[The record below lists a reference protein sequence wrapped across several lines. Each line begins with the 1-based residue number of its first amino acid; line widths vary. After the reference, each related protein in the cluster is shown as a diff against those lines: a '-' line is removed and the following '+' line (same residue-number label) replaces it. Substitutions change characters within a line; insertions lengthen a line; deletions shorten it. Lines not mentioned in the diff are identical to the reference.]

1 MYWKK
6 NTCYEPIK
14 ISGKLFRSQ
23 KGPGH
28 LGILRNF
35 TRAILYGEQL
45 LAPGIEGIN
54 ALTLSNAA
62 YLSDWLG
69 KEIML
74 PLDEEEFLKQMKL
87 RQAWEI
93 NGKGKKT
100 KEMKHE
106 KQKLGVYSDRWN
118 VRW

>member
-1 MYWKK
+1 M
-6 NTCYEPIK
+6 
-14 ISGKLFRSQ
+14 
-23 KGPGH
+23 
-28 LGILRNF
+28 
-35 TRAILYGEQL
+35 
-45 LAPGIEGIN
+45 APGIEGIN

-106 KQKLGVYSDRWN
+106 KQKLGCILTVGMLGGDRGA
-118 VRW
+118 V